1 MMMDIIVKNLRD
13 WPIKV
18 DVDLIK
24 SAQKEL
30 VKAKTSDCILAN
42 ELWYLNQFM
51 LIRKNYVEIF
61 DMLQNK
67 QYSEAWSSLADLENT
82 IIMIKETYEVPD
94 IYHIDYILEYI
105 HKIQSFYP
113 YKFFTSREEIVR
125 EMKCSICGT
134 VVNPA
139 KSCGHVAGRVY
150 CGELCTYEITKL
162 EFISLAIVENPYDKY
177 AVLNISDKE
186 HNYDLLD
193 FLMNGL
199 SDAFEE
205 WDYIEKQV
213 PKPEFKNAF
222 MNKPCPC
229 GSNKK
234 YKHCCYGKE
243 HTLMPHIEVVIKNPK
258 KKLGDNIIIS
268 NGLWKDK
275 E

>member
-1 MMMDIIVKNLRD
+1 MMKRIYENLSEWPIIVD
-13 WPIKV
+13 EE
-18 DVDLIK
+18 LIK
-24 SAQKEL
+24 SVHTEL
-30 VKAKTSDCILAN
+30 VQAKISNCTLAN
-42 ELWYLNQFM
+42 ELWYLKQFM
-51 LIRKNYVEIF
+51 LIRMKYVEIF
-61 DMLQNK
+61 DMLQKK

-82 IIMIKETYEVPD
+82 IIMIKDTYEIPN

-105 HKIQSFYP
+105 HKIQRFYP
-113 YKFFTSREEIVR
+113 YKFFTSREEIVK
-125 EMKCSICGT
+125 ELKCGICGA

-139 KSCGHVAGRVY
+139 KSCGHEAGKIY

-162 EFISLAIVENPYDKY
+162 EFISLAIVENPFDKY
-177 AVLNISDKE
+177 AVIKLNDKE

-205 WDYIEKQV
+205 WEYIEKLV

-222 MNKPCPC
+222 MKKPCPC

-275 E
+275 K